1 MGFGKRRAAVGAV
14 LSVCGMMA
22 LVSFASAQTRDRDLG
37 YDVFRAFGA
46 GSEIGVSVREL
57 TNDEVSK
64 VGRERA
70 GEGVLVSGSGR
81 KMDLA
86 AAARR
91 AAPWAVLDFRVVRD
105 KKETRLRVTIRT
117 AAGAKP

>member
-1 MGFGKRRAAVGAV
+1 MGFEKRRAAVGAV
-14 LSVCGMMA
+14 ISVCGPMA

-64 VGRERA
+64 VGREPTGGVYVHSVREDSPAARA
-70 GEGVLVSGSGR
+70 DIRNGDSSLVSTVSAFEVCGISCGSC
-81 KMDLA
+81 
-86 AAARR
+86 
-91 AAPWAVLDFRVVRD
+91 PRVPPD
-105 KKETRLRVTIRT
+105 E
-117 AAGAKP
+117 AYE